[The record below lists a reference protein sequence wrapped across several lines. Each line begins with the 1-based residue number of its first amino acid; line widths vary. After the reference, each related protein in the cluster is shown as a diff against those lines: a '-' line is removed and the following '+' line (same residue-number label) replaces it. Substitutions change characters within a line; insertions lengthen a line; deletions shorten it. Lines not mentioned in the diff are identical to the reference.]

1 MKINIY
7 YGGRGLMDDPT
18 LFVLNKMKEV
28 LEELRVTVETFHLYD
43 LKNSITRCRRVL
55 KRPTVLSLA
64 VRWSGTGSAAIC
76 TSSWIPAG
84 CMEIRK

>member
-43 LKNSITRCRRVL
+43 LKNSITTLPQSL
-55 KRPTVLSLA
+55 KEADGVD
-64 VRWSGTGSAAIC
+64 
-76 TSSWIPAG
+76 
-84 CMEIRK
+84 RKSVV

>member
-43 LKNSITRCRRVL
+43 LKNSITTLPQSLKEADGVILGSTVEVRDRRLYVPVPGFL
-55 KRPTVLSLA
+55 LA
-64 VRWSGTGSAAIC
+64 VR
-76 TSSWIPAG
+76 
-84 CMEIRK
+84 R